1 LVLLV
6 YLLLWLP
13 PVHQKINDIVFREVQ
28 KKVQCEMG
36 IGSIRFVPFNQIRL
50 EDVYIADAVGDTL
63 FYAGHLNA
71 SFNLWGLLDDR
82 LNIHSVNMNDFFIHI
97 SKEKTQSPFNFQFL
111 IDAFDSG
118 AQQPDTSKMEIAIG
132 KIVLENGRLR
142 YDIFSEPA
150 MDAGLMD
157 FNHLDIQ
164 NLSLTIDSK
173 SIDLENLDA
182 EISHISF
189 EEKSGFTLKELKT
202 NIKTK
207 GKLISTDEIKIGL
220 PDSELAIQSLKLD
233 YSGRELADIL
243 SGAVYS
249 FQLSSKKLSLSDL
262 KSFYAG
268 LEKWPDKL
276 TFSGTVEGKFPQI
289 HVSALRADC
298 GTHLLL
304 QAEANW
310 DNFNRPEEAAFAL
323 NVAEFFIDKTG
334 IEQILHFATGNESD
348 PKVTFPARLDS
359 VFLSGTIA
367 GSLPDFT
374 ADLKLDCGPFCELN
388 LNGTGGYL
396 LSSGAMNFEAHAGLK
411 HLNYESYSLQNM
423 QIDAGYSGDTLR
435 FLVAGEDR
443 NFPLKLWGALCIEKE
458 NPSLRFYADIDRLP
472 LDSLQILQAYPG
484 SELSGNIDLNVNGF
498 DPESMSATLS
508 IENLNFS
515 SSEAHFE
522 DSPVSISYSAGA
534 NHRKEINI
542 RSKVLN
548 VRGKG
553 EFTYSGIEHTL
564 KNAFPVFYKK
574 EKKKTGKKALI
585 EDNFNY
591 FIAIRQSNTIA
602 QLLGLETHIPDSA
615 FIVGKYTGDGENLNM
630 KITAGCLFNQTDTAK
645 LVVNF
650 ENEESKLLVQLDAE
664 NKSPFY
670 ALQGGLLADVA
681 FIPAPGNKMPDM
693 NISLKSTSMTLN
705 DTTFQISPAQISIT
719 ENRYE
724 IQNFAIR
731 HSSSEYLK
739 VNGVISEEK
748 SDSLLIDINMFQIG
762 TLLGAVKN
770 KIPLSGLVNGE
781 IAAAAI
787 LKTPLLYTRD
797 FAIDTLCF
805 DGNNIGNIK
814 LSSMWSSS
822 RQGLL
827 FRATLNNPESPESLV
842 SGYILPEKDSLTLT
856 GNIQGLK
863 MKWFANYLSGTLY
876 GLDGEF
882 GARFKVNGKISDPLL
897 SGAAFFK
904 EAKVGV
910 IKTHTVYE
918 ISDSIH
924 IKPGEINFNQ
934 FIVYDETRKNGKIN
948 GSITHKQFK
957 NLNPRLTV
965 NLNNFL
971 VLNNPLQVDSLYY
984 GMIRVNGNLD
994 VSIQQNKWFIQ
1005 GNINNGKSGTVMLN
1019 IPESAMEA
1027 ERYNWITFVN
1037 PHPEEKENVK
1047 KIVIPPKTKQANE
1060 NDFSL
1065 PLKMKIDLS
1074 VNSNLNVG
1082 VMLNPDTKDLAQISG
1097 SGVVTFNYDLSNSA
1111 INLQGNYEVSD
1122 GKCTL
1127 SLKNIT
1133 RKTFSVEP
1141 GGKLIFRGDPMN
1153 TSFNLTAIYKLR
1165 ANLATLDPGFMNT
1178 SKVPVNCLLSAS
1190 GTMQKMQLGYKVTLP
1205 NESDD
1210 VQKKVDGLLYTDDM
1224 KIKEIAYLLAF
1235 GSFMP
1240 ANAGNLNN
1248 KNSEIWSSLASSSVT
1263 TQLNNLLSGVLKDN
1277 WTIGTDL
1284 HASDANFSNVGMDV
1298 NISTGLFNN
1307 RLMINSTLGYHNDVL
1322 QSDNFTGDFDLEYKL
1337 SPKGNVLLRFFN
1349 FTNNQY
1355 YDKARI
1361 TQGVGIVYK
1370 KKGRTF
1376 KQLFKDYY
1384 RRNRPWRKE

>member
-1 LVLLV
+1 MV
-6 YLLLWLP
+6 
-13 PVHQKINDIVFREVQ
+13 KDIALREMR
-28 KKVQCEMG
+28 KKVQCEMS
-36 IGSIRFVPFNQIRL
+36 IGSIKFTPFNHIHL
-50 EDVYIADAVGDTL
+50 KEVYIAGEAGDTL
-63 FYAGHLNA
+63 FYAE
-71 SFNLWGLLDDR
+71 NLTMNFKLFGLLDKE
-82 LNIHSVNMNDFFIHI
+82 LGIHSAGMDDFFIHI
-97 SKEKTQSPFNFQFL
+97 SKKTAQSPFNFQFL
-111 IDAFDSG
+111 VDAFSSDTQSSDS
-118 AQQPDTSKMEIAIG
+118 SKMNIAIG
-132 KIVLENGRLR
+132 KIVLGNGRLR
-142 YDIFSEPA
+142 YDIFSEPT
-150 MDAGLMD
+150 MDADWMD

-164 NLSLTIDSK
+164 NFSLAIDLK

-182 EISHISF
+182 EISNISF
-189 EEKSGFTLKELKT
+189 EEKSGFILNELKT
-202 NIKTK
+202 SIKTK
-207 GKLISTDEIKIGL
+207 GKLISTDEIKIEL
-220 PDSELAIQSLKLD
+220 PNSELAVQSLKLD
-233 YSGRELADIL
+233 YAGMALVDIL
-243 SGAVYS
+243 TGAVYS
-249 FQLSSKKLSLSDL
+249 FQLSSKKMNLADL
-262 KSFYAG
+262 KCFSTG
-268 LEKWPDKL
+268 LEKWPDKFTL
-276 TFSGTVEGKFPQI
+276 SGMVEGKFPQI
-289 HVSALRADC
+289 RVSELRAGY

-310 DNFNRPEEAAFAL
+310 DNFNRPEDAAFAL
-323 NVAEFFIDKTG
+323 NVEKFFIDKTG
-334 IEQILHFATGNESD
+334 IEQIMNLSTENESGS
-348 PKVTFPARLDS
+348 KVALPANMDS
-359 VFLSGTIA
+359 VFLSGTMT

-374 ADLKLDCGPFCELN
+374 VDLKLDCNPFCELN
-388 LNGTGGYL
+388 LNGAGGYL
-396 LSSGAMNFEAHAGLK
+396 LSSRAMNFEAHVGLK
-411 HLNYESYSLQNM
+411 HLNYESYSLQNV
-423 QIDAGYSGDTLR
+423 QIDGGYSGDTLR
-435 FLVAGEDR
+435 FSAAGEDR
-443 NFPLKLWGALCIEKE
+443 NFPLKLWGALCVEKK
-458 NPSLRFYADIDRLP
+458 NQSLQFYADIDRLP
-472 LDSLQILQAYPG
+472 LDSLKILPAYQG
-484 SELSGNIDLNVNGF
+484 SELSGNIELNVIGF
-498 DPESMSATLS
+498 DPELMSATLS

-522 DSPVSISYSAGA
+522 DSPISVSYSAGA

-542 RSKVLN
+542 RSKVLS

-553 EFTYSGIEHTL
+553 ALTYSGIKHTF

-574 EKKKTGKKALI
+574 EKKKAAQKI
-585 EDNFNY
+585 QVEDNFNY
-591 FIAIRQSNTIA
+591 FIAIRQSNTVA

-615 FIVGKYTGDGENLNM
+615 FIIGKYTGDGENLNM
-630 KITAGCLFNQTDTAK
+630 KITAGCLFNETDTAK
-645 LVVNF
+645 LVVNL
-650 ENEESKLLVQLDAE
+650 ENEESKLLVELDAE

-670 ALQGGLLADVA
+670 ALQGSLLAAVE
-681 FIPAPGNKMPDM
+681 FIPAPADKIPDM
-693 NISLKSTSMTLN
+693 NISLKPTSMALN
-705 DTTFQISPAQISIT
+705 DTAFQIYPAQISISK
-719 ENRYE
+719 NRYE
-724 IQNFAIR
+724 IQNFALR
-731 HSSSEYLK
+731 HSTSEYLK
-739 VNGVISEEK
+739 INGVISEERN
-748 SDSLLIDINMFQIG
+748 DSLLIDINMFQIG

-814 LSSMWSSS
+814 LSSLWSSS

-863 MKWFANYLSGTLY
+863 MKWFAHYLSGTLY

-918 ISDSIH
+918 ISDSIYF
-924 IKPGEINFNQ
+924 KPGEINFNQ

-948 GSITHKQFK
+948 GTITHKQFR
-957 NLNPRLTV
+957 NLNPHLTI

-971 VLNNPLQVDSLYY
+971 ALNNQLQVDSLYY
-984 GMIRVNGNLD
+984 GMIRVNGNLN
-994 VSIQQNKWFIQ
+994 VSIQQDKWFIQ

-1027 ERYNWITFVN
+1027 KRYNWITFVN
-1037 PHPEEKENVK
+1037 SNPEKKENMK
-1047 KIVIPPKTKQANE
+1047 KIAIPAKTGQADE
-1060 NDFSL
+1060 NGFSL

-1074 VNSNLNVG
+1074 INPNLNVG
-1082 VMLNPDTKDLAQISG
+1082 VVLNPDTKDLARISG
-1097 SGVVTFNYDLSNSA
+1097 SGIVTFNYDLSNSS
-1111 INLQGNYEVSD
+1111 INLQGNYEVSN

-1141 GGKLIFRGDPMN
+1141 GGRLIFRGDPMN

-1165 ANLATLDPGFMNT
+1165 ANLATLDPSFMNT
-1178 SKVPVNCLLSAS
+1178 SKVPVNCLLSAN

-1210 VQKKVDGLLYTDDM
+1210 VQKKVDGLLYSDDM

-1240 ANAGNLNN
+1240 VNYNSTSN

-1263 TQLNNLLSGVLKDN
+1263 AQLNNLLSGVLKDN

-1284 HASDANFSNVGMDV
+1284 HAGDANFSNVGMDV

-1322 QSDNFTGDFDLEYKL
+1322 QNDNFTGDFDLEYKL

-1355 YDKARI
+1355 YDKARL

-1384 RRNRPWRKE
+1384 K